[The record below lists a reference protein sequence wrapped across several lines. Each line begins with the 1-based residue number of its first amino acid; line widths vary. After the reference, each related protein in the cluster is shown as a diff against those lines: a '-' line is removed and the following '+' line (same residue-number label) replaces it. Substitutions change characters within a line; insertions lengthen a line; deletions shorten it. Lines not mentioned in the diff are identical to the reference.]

1 MANEGTPLIKLR
13 SDLRDLKYAEFG
25 AKPYVQHEIPSYE
38 ADGRKT
44 NQLNAR
50 TNDLERFTKLLT
62 SKPGLKFAGNQALL
76 AQTNTLNN
84 LKKAG
89 KQGGLKGLGKAIL
102 NKAKET
108 VIDTAKASASIL
120 AQVPVNGTGTHFIR
134 GFNGGQYL
142 KEGGD
147 PQSGLGRFLRNTLD
161 IGGGLNGAPK
171 ALSGDTIITDNE
183 GQEGYAPA
191 AASELLDR
199 NSKFDL
205 KEDIAG
211 DPTNYLREDL
221 KNIGQ
226 KIKGIFSKNK
236 QDKAQ
241 GVPKNLDSIFK
252 VNPQNLGQEGF
263 RTEKAAEEPEEIQSE
278 LKRGDFIP
286 SHIEKLGSDNLPVSE
301 DRGIS
306 GRDIV
311 KSRQSQNAED
321 PGKARN
327 AKIIYDNY
335 SPNAPFTRFQTVD
348 ILRDKKSVHSTDEFL
363 KYQLK
368 DGKTYTQSPLYI
380 QTKYGL
386 GDHGN
391 VDKTKVKPDKVNSYD
406 VLTQRALGDIIPF
419 EFQVFAPWVLNE
431 TVKSQDKYLYFRA
444 FLDDFSD
451 NYSGDWAGT
460 KYVGRAEDFYTYQ
473 GFKRDISFN
482 FKMAALSRKE
492 MYPLYNKLNNLVG
505 ATAPTYNDNGQFMRG
520 TLVKVTV
527 GDYLDRVAG
536 FISSVNLS
544 WDKNYSWEIDAERL
558 GTPKL
563 PHILNISVNF
573 TPIHDFNVKADI
585 DVQQGEVYIGRKVF
599 AEGEEEEQVAPP
611 KRETDFY
618 YTNGFTYEYDKAT
631 KKVIAVNG
639 QPTNYVNGGFAYKEN
654 GEQAVVT
661 RVDGTDSTL

>member
-1 MANEGTPLIKLR
+1 MSKDGTPLIKLR
-13 SDLRDLKYAEFG
+13 SDLRNLKYSDTG
-25 AKPYVQHEIPSYE
+25 DKPYVQHPIPSYE
-38 ADGRKT
+38 EDGRKT

-89 KQGGLKGLGKAIL
+89 KTGGLKGLGKAIL
-102 NKAKET
+102 AKAKDT

-147 PQSGLGRFLRNTLD
+147 PQSGLGKFLRNTLN

-171 ALSGDTIITDNE
+171 ALSGDIIINDNE

-191 AASELLDR
+191 APSQLVDL

-205 KEDIAG
+205 KADIAG

-221 KNIGQ
+221 KDLGQ
-226 KIKGIFSKNK
+226 KIKGIFTKNK
-236 QDKAQ
+236 QDKAA

-252 VNPQNLGQEGF
+252 VNPANLGQEGF
-263 RTEKAAEEPEEIQSE
+263 RTEKAAEEPEEIQSQ
-278 LKRGDFIP
+278 LKRGDNVP
-286 SHIEKLGSDNLPVSE
+286 SHIQKLGADNLPVSE
-301 DRGIS
+301 DRGVS

-311 KSRQSQNAED
+311 KSQQAQNSEN

-327 AKIIYDNY
+327 AKVIYDNFA
-335 SPNAPFTRFQTVD
+335 PNVEFKQFQTQD
-348 ILRDKKSVHSTDEFL
+348 ILRDKKTVFASDNFV

-368 DGKTYTQSPLYI
+368 DGQTYTQSPLYI

-391 VDKTKVKPDKVNSYD
+391 VDKSKVKPDRVNSYD

-419 EFQVFAPWVLNE
+419 EFQVFAPWVLNTE
-431 TVKSQDKYLYFRA
+431 VKAQDKYLYFRA

-451 NYSGDWAGT
+451 NYTGDWSGT
-460 KYVGRAEDFYTYQ
+460 KYVGRAEEFYTYQ

-482 FKMAALSRKE
+482 FKMAALSRRE
-492 MYPLYNKLNNLVG
+492 MYPLYNKLNNLV
-505 ATAPTYNDNGQFMRG
+505 ASTAPTYAENGQFMRG

-536 FISSVNLS
+536 FISSVNLT
-544 WDKNYSWEIDAERL
+544 WDKNYPWEIDVESL

-563 PHILNISVNF
+563 PHILDISVNF

-599 AEGEEEEQVAPP
+599 AAGEEEEQVTPP

-654 GEQAVVT
+654 GEQAVIT
-661 RVDGTDSTL
+661 RVNGTDSTL